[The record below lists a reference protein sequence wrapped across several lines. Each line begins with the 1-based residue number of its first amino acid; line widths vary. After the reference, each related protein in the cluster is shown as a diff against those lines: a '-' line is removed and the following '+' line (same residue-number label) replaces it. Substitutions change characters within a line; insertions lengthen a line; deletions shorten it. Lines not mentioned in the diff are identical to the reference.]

1 MPTSPRVRLPAPV
14 AALLLAACA
23 GDAAPDRRADAPA
36 GEVGGT
42 IVIAVGAEPNTFFPP
57 RIGGIIAKQVSDLL
71 YERLAEIG
79 PELNT
84 LGDDGYEP
92 SLARAWR
99 WSDDSLQITFEL
111 APGARWHDGAPVTS
125 RDVRF
130 TFDLNRHPDVAS
142 PVMGILAGIDSVST
156 PDSLTAT
163 FWFARRSP
171 EQFHDAAARLAIL
184 PSHLLGEIPAGDLA
198 THPRL
203 REPVGSGRFRFVR
216 QVPGS
221 LLELGADTGHHRGR
235 PRLDRV
241 IFTVAEPATAVT
253 QLLAGDADVF
263 EAIQPSDMPRLA
275 SAADVAP
282 HLGPSHQYS
291 FIAFNLREAGN
302 PARPHPVLGDRDV
315 RRALS
320 MLVDRETIVR
330 SVWDSLAVVGIGPFP
345 RTLPTADTAL
355 RQLPHD
361 PARGAALLDSLGWRD
376 TDGDGVREKGGVPL
390 RLSILVPE
398 SSAFRQRIGVIVQ
411 DQLRRNGVDLEV
423 ASLEFNAFGARME
436 RRDFDLVIVTWI
448 LADGSPSGAPNTWGT
463 SGARARGGQNFGGY
477 ASPVF
482 DAHVDS
488 GLASFDRDERRRH
501 FSAAYQ
507 TAIDDAPAIWLYEA
521 RNAFGIHQRFRRP
534 EIRSTGWWLDLHEWW
549 VPEGERIARDR
560 AGLPAAPA
568 GE

>member
-1 MPTSPRVRLPAPV
+1 MPNALR
-14 AALLLAACA
+14 ALLLAPVVALALAACG
-23 GDAAPDRRADAPA
+23 GDDASRRTAAAEGD
-36 GEVGGT
+36 VGGT

-71 YERLAEIG
+71 YEPLAEIG
-79 PELNT
+79 PGLNT
-84 LGDDGYEP
+84 LGDEGYEP
-92 SLARAWR
+92 ALARAWR

-111 APGARWHDGAPVTS
+111 SPGARWHDGRPVTS
-125 RDVRF
+125 EDVRY
-130 TFDLNRHPDVAS
+130 TFEVNRHPDVAS
-142 PVMGILAGIDSVST
+142 AVMPILAGIDSVST

-184 PSHLLGEIPAGDLA
+184 PSHLLADVPMGELA

-203 REPVGSGRFRFVR
+203 RKPVGSGRFRFVR

-221 LLELGADTGHHRGR
+221 LLELGADTGNHRGR

-241 IFTVAEPATAVT
+241 IFTVAAPAAAVT

-263 EAIQPSDMPRLA
+263 EAVQPVDMPRLD
-275 SAADVAP
+275 SAADVVP
-282 HLGPSHQYS
+282 HLGPSHQY
-291 FIAFNLREAGN
+291 AFVAYNLRAPGN
-302 PARPHPVLGDRDV
+302 VARPHPVLGDREV
-315 RRALS
+315 RRAIS
-320 MLVDRETIVR
+320 MMVDRETIVR

-345 RTLPTADTAL
+345 RTLPTADTTL
-355 RQLPHD
+355 RQLPLD

-376 TDGDGVREKGGVPL
+376 ADGDGVREKGGVPL

-398 SSAFRQRIGVIVQ
+398 SSAFRQRIGVILQ
-411 DQLRRNGVDLEV
+411 DQLRRHGVDVQV

-463 SGARARGGQNFGGY
+463 SGARAKGGQNYGGY
-477 ASPVF
+477 SNPVF

-488 GLASFDRDERRRH
+488 GLASFDHAARRRH
-501 FSAAYQ
+501 FAAAYQ
-507 TAIDDAPAIWLYEA
+507 VAIDDAPAIWLYEA
-521 RNAFGIHQRFRRP
+521 RNAFGIHRRFRRP

-549 VPEGERIARDR
+549 VPADERIARDR